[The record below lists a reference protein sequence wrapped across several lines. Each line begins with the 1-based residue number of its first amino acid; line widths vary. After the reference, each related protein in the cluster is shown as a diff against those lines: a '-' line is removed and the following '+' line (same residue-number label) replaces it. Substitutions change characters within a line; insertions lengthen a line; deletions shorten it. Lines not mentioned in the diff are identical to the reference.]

1 MNIETFEQ
9 QIQEVY
15 DYADQLYQ
23 QGHASQL
30 PAPVVL
36 SGSFE
41 DLRTA
46 LEELSVALEELN
58 QQNCELTVT
67 RRDLEAE
74 RRRYRELFDHAPD
87 GYLIT
92 DTNGLIQEANEMA
105 ATLFGTAKHVLVGK
119 PLSVYVAES
128 DRLTFRHR
136 VNRLKSGKVDRFQEW
151 EILLAPRNQQSIAV
165 AMTVSVVYSPQGEP
179 QTLRWILRDIRARK
193 QAEAQLQQIQIENLR
208 LQEANK
214 LKTQFLTVMSHE
226 FRTPLNAII
235 GFSRLLLRQFHGDS
249 QATMV
254 ERIHNNGL
262 HLLSLLSNILD
273 LALIEAG
280 NLQLNLEAINVAEML
295 QMTAAELRDLAVQKK
310 LSLDLE
316 VQLSNPIAIND
327 CSRFRQILTNLIAN
341 AIKFTEAG
349 GVKVTLTET
358 AADELILTVQDS
370 GIGIEPQHREQIFT
384 AFQQVNQT
392 INRKYSGTGLGL
404 AMTRSLVHLM
414 QGEIKVASQPSQGS
428 TFTVKLPRRVR
439 PMGTNVLS
447 SSVLR

>member
-1 MNIETFEQ
+1 
-9 QIQEVY
+9 
-15 DYADQLYQ
+15 
-23 QGHASQL
+23 
-30 PAPVVL
+30 
-36 SGSFE
+36 
-41 DLRTA
+41 
-46 LEELSVALEELN
+46 
-58 QQNCELTVT
+58 
-67 RRDLEAE
+67 
-74 RRRYRELFDHAPD
+74 
-87 GYLIT
+87 
-92 DTNGLIQEANEMA
+92 
-105 ATLFGTAKHVLVGK
+105 
-119 PLSVYVAES
+119 
-128 DRLTFRHR
+128 
-136 VNRLKSGKVDRFQEW
+136 
-151 EILLAPRNQQSIAV
+151 
-165 AMTVSVVYSPQGEP
+165 
-179 QTLRWILRDIRARK
+179 
-193 QAEAQLQQIQIENLR
+193 
-208 LQEANK
+208 
-214 LKTQFLTVMSHE
+214 VMSHE